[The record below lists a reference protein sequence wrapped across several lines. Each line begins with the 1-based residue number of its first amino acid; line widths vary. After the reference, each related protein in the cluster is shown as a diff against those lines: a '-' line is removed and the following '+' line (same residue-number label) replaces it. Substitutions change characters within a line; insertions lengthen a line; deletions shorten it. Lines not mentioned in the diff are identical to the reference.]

1 MTPILLIQLPN
12 KFYST
17 YGFNFFMNKKNTNSI
32 LKKHHLFICKM
43 NVFWKI
49 IVKIIVFDWLVSG
62 FSCKINS
69 QISCQF
75 MNPNFN

>member
-1 MTPILLIQLPN
+1 MLPILLIQSPN

-17 YGFNFFMNKKNTNSI
+17 YGFKKLFLKIKTNSI
-32 LKKHHLFICKM
+32 MKKYHLFICKM
-43 NVFWKI
+43 NVFWKKF
-49 IVKIIVFDWLVSG
+49 VKIIVFDWFVSG